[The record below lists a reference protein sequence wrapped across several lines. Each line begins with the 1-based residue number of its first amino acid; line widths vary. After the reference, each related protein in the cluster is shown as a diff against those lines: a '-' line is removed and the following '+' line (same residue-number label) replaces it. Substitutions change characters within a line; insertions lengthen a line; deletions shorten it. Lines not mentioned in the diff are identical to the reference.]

1 MPNFICVKVCFRALY
16 AIGVY
21 CGKHGQVLRKG
32 DGMYSIRTLAV
43 VLAFLGSS
51 GAYAGDCLPS
61 THKDNNCLFSIPPL
75 KDGLAAVVDADASS
89 LFTGAVAVACNDG
102 NLTLGKSTCQ
112 VSDPSNCAVPQ
123 ATWFGDAKQSCG
135 HDAMLEPLLNGKELT
150 ISSTSDVGSIT
161 YACDAGKLITKSA
174 VCGVVGEKVGVISAG
189 VAAEPSAAVGAV
201 NAMVS
206 SQAVNTKSYLFD
218 LYFSV
223 NKTDSSDATKVQAA
237 ARSQCGK
244 IKGYDAARGAAG
256 IKTSLYTT
264 STTIYTYQAECPVTI
279 TATCDQDYIMETNVS
294 GDYNQKVGEFV
305 DPPIARMR
313 KVCAANGYPDYL
325 DTAYLELTW
334 MPIID
339 DFTGIMFCGGSSAAC
354 ATQPPSV
361 NPTIVSALS
370 CTEANVKADAV
381 AVTAGGSL
389 TLSAVQTQVCGPLK
403 FSSAQSITASS
414 KVSSGSTAD
423 YYSVSAVCGGYTATA
438 PLKSDCSSNSCI
450 GGLLPTGSTLPYTE
464 IDGKRYQNLCEEPG
478 TPPSNLCASCQSGNF
493 TFLDPANGNSC
504 TLLAPTMVSG
514 KTQNVGFA
522 DATVNGNVDLSCNNG
537 SRSVANNGTSKCYR
551 SCPSNARISWGGSGG
566 ASCSQ
571 LTPAGTYV
579 NGQNL
584 SLTASTGGAGTA
596 NLQCNGD
603 NGTWTIK
610 SATCAMGCSGAISW
624 GADNACSATI
634 PSVQNGATGTI
645 SSTASGVGSTSYR
658 CNNGT
663 VEMYSSS
670 CSVSCPQATQS
681 WGTVCTNNTPV
692 TANGQSVVISHSTTL
707 ATTTAG
713 KTASGTATFSC
724 SNGVMTLQSGSCKY
738 KVSER
743 VGPWSNWVNV
753 GATTCTEF
761 TPDAST
767 VSAGTTFTQTKT
779 CSTNQERTQTTY
791 TVWSD
796 GTETVLS
803 VAKEPRTVSNTETNI
818 ATGMSGATNEPFKN
832 VRVGCW
838 VDTVRYDVFGESPCY
853 GQVYGKPKDGMFVAY
868 SVGDTID
875 AKRER
880 VAFSDP
886 SKWSTTWSGACT
898 GTDNTCGAVKGGT
911 YFKVTLKLKY
921 IPTGETRT
929 YEVTAGGC
937 YLFDNNGYG
946 KQCEL

>member
-1 MPNFICVKVCFRALY
+1 
-16 AIGVY
+16 
-21 CGKHGQVLRKG
+21 
-32 DGMYSIRTLAV
+32 MYSIRTLAV

-61 THKDNNCLFSIPPL
+61 THKDSNCLFSIPPL

-89 LFTGAVAVACNDG
+89 LFTGAIAVACNDG

-112 VSDPSNCAVPQ
+112 VSDPNNCAVPQ
-123 ATWFGDAKQSCG
+123 STWFGDHNQSCG
-135 HDAMLEPLLNGKELT
+135 HDYQSEPLLNGKELT
-150 ISSTSDVGSIT
+150 VSSTSDLGSIT
-161 YACDAGKLITKSA
+161 YACNAGKLVTKSA
-174 VCGVVGEKVGVISAG
+174 VCGAVGEKVGVISAG
-189 VAAEPSAAVGAV
+189 VAADLSATTAV
-201 NAMVS
+201 NTMAS
-206 SQAVNTKSYLFD
+206 SQAASTKSYLFN

-223 NKTDSSDATKVQAA
+223 NKADSNDTTKVQAA
-237 ARSQCGK
+237 ARNQCGK
-244 IKGYDAARGAAG
+244 IKGYDVAHGNAG
-256 IKTSLYTT
+256 IKTNIYTT
-264 STTIYTYQAECPVTI
+264 SSTLYTYQAECPVTI
-279 TATCDQDYIMETNVS
+279 TASCDQDYIMETNVA
-294 GDYNQKVGEFV
+294 GDYNQKVGEYV
-305 DPPIARMR
+305 DPPITRMR

-334 MPIID
+334 MPIVD

-389 TLSAVQTQVCGPLK
+389 TLSAVQAQVCGPLK
-403 FSSAQSITASS
+403 FSSAQSITTSS
-414 KVSSGSTAD
+414 KVSSGSAAD
-423 YYSVSAVCGGYTATA
+423 YYSVSAVCGGYTVAATT

-610 SATCAMGCSGAISW
+610 SATCAMGCSGSISW
-624 GADNACSATI
+624 GGNNACSATI

-645 SSTASGVGSTSYR
+645 SSTTGGVGSTSYR

-692 TANGQSVVISHSTTL
+692 TANGQSVTISHSTTL

-713 KTASGTATFSC
+713 KTASGTAIFNC

-743 VGPWSNWVNV
+743 VGPWTAWYNV
-753 GATTCTEF
+753 GATTCTAY

-767 VSAGTTFTQTKT
+767 IPAGTTFTQTRT
-779 CSTNQERTQTTY
+779 CSTNQQRDQTTY

-796 GTETVLS
+796 QTETVLS
-803 VAKEPRTVSNTETNI
+803 VKNEPRTVTNTESRSQAGSQAIIDPFKDVVVGCVVKNSTLSLGFEKDSCLGI
-818 ATGMSGATNEPFKN
+818 MGAQNGQFSTTINWAAGNQIDLNGNGGFNEP
-832 VRVGCW
+832 
-838 VDTVRYDVFGESPCY
+838 SL
-853 GQVYGKPKDGMFVAY
+853 
-868 SVGDTID
+868 
-875 AKRER
+875 
-880 VAFSDP
+880 
-886 SKWSTTWSGACT
+886 WSATWSGLCQ
-898 GTDNTCGAVKGGT
+898 GGGSKCQIS
-911 YFKVTLKLKY
+911 FKESDFWTWPGVISFNAPGNYWAMDFGKSTLTLTHL
-921 IPTGETRT
+921 PTGKKAVYDVKVR
-929 YEVTAGGC
+929 VCFNLGANQSLWSC
-937 YLFDNNGYG
+937 SW
-946 KQCEL
+946 